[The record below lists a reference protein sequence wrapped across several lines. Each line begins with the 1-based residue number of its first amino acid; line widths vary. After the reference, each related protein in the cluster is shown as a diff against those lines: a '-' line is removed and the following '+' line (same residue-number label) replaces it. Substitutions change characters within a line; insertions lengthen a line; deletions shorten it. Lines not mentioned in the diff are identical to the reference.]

1 MMGRMRKNL
10 LIGLVLATIALGG
23 CSENDPQV
31 IFITGNQ
38 AVDSE
43 TQCKLQSTGLVT
55 FKPFGYLDV
64 SLANTYLLFPSLNTK
79 LEDTTVVTGNSA
91 QQLVLNTSSIQI
103 VGAKVSYDLPVD
115 PITGTGLGYLANP
128 LNPAV
133 ALTNPDPLVS
143 AGLGETYVFTTGS
156 LTSEEGNALVAL
168 EAVPPYIGEIF
179 KNSPALSE
187 RFSSA
192 QILVHVVVEGVMMDG
207 TKVHSNEFVYPIN
220 ICNGCLV
227 FYPVADCTKL
237 DQDPEIEVPCFP
249 GQDEA
254 VDCRLCYV
262 LALTPDDALGCFPP

>member
-1 MMGRMRKNL
+1 MMGRMRTQL
-10 LIGLVLATIALGG
+10 LVGFVLATIALGG

-38 AVDSE
+38 KVDSE

-55 FKPFGYLDV
+55 FTPFGYMDV
-64 SLANTYLLFPSLNTK
+64 SLTNTYLLFPSLITK

-91 QQLVLNTSSIQI
+91 QQLVLNTSTIQI
-103 VGAKVSYDLPVD
+103 VGARVSYDLPLD
-115 PITGTGLGYLANP
+115 PTTGTGLGYTANP
-128 LNPAV
+128 LNPGV
-133 ALTNPDPLVS
+133 ALSSADPIES
-143 AGLGETYVFTTGS
+143 AGLQDSYVFTTGS
-156 LTSEEGNALVAL
+156 LSSEEGNGLVAL
-168 EAVPPYIGEIF
+168 EAVPPYIGEIL
-179 KNSPALSE
+179 KNAPSLQD

-192 QILVHVVVEGVMMDG
+192 QILVRVTVEGVMMDG

-220 ICNGCLV
+220 VCNGCLV
-227 FYPVADCTKL
+227 YYPVADCTNL
-237 DQDPEIEVPCFP
+237 DQDPEIETPCFP